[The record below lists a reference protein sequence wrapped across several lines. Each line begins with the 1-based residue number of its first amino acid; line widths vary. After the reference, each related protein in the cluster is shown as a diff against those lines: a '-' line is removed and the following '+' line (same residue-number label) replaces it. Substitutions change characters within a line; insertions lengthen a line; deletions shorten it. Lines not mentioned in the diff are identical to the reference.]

1 MKNATSTKGFTL
13 IECLVAL
20 FIVAVVLASATRAIG
35 LIISDV
41 HDSFLREVATWVA
54 ENEFNQLYI
63 NQQYPDVGTVKK
75 SLTSA
80 GVKFNVVEVVSN
92 TPNPYFRRVEISVSQ
107 SDDPDYTIFK
117 TINFIAQY

>member
-1 MKNATSTKGFTL
+1 MLRKKDGFTL

-41 HDSFLREVATWVA
+41 HDSFMREVATWVA

-80 GVKFNVVEVVSN
+80 GIKFNVVEVVSS
-92 TPNPYFRRVEISVSQ
+92 TPNPYFRRVEISVSETNN
-107 SDDPDYTIFK
+107 PDYTIFK

>member
-1 MKNATSTKGFTL
+1 MSKQSQNGFTL

-41 HDSFLREVATWVA
+41 HDSFMREVATWVA
-54 ENEFNQLYI
+54 ENEFNQLCI

-80 GVKFNVVEVVSN
+80 GIKFNVAEVVSA
-92 TPNPYFRRVEISVSQ
+92 TPNPYFRRVEISVSEA
-107 SDDPDYTIFK
+107 DNKDYTIFK